1 MKGEDGLI
9 YFKRCFHE
17 ENLPYQFC
25 GLPDSQLRLGYDHVV
40 SCMGNVQ
47 TIFATMTA
55 IVSCLSLFHSWLP
68 LSMTPIFKAC
78 CFSSIPH
85 LVVFSISNEMPR

>member
-1 MKGEDGLI
+1 MTQSIPPALPPPHPIPNHGLPGVSARKGEDGLI

-40 SCMGNVQ
+40 SCMG
-47 TIFATMTA
+47 
-55 IVSCLSLFHSWLP
+55 
-68 LSMTPIFKAC
+68 TPQ
-78 CFSSIPH
+78 
-85 LVVFSISNEMPR
+85 